1 MKIVYLAFIE
11 SPEIEGMF
19 ESNGKLISSWY
30 SNDAT
35 WRDEYF
41 DEFMDWAGIK
51 VKNMAEAP
59 TKLRKKMVKQLEDI
73 ASE

>member
-1 MKIVYLAFIE
+1 MKVVYLAFIE

-41 DEFMDWAGIK
+41 DEFMGWAGIK
-51 VKNMAEAP
+51 VKNMAETP
-59 TKLRKKMVKQLEDI
+59 TKLRKKMIKQLEDI